1 VVDVA
6 VGQQQRPDVVE
17 GASNHGELTA
27 EVLPMAGQSGVDD
40 GDAGRVLDEVAVDQA
55 RPPETME

>member
-6 VGQQQRPDVVE
+6 VGQQQRPDIVNR
-17 GASNHGELTA
+17 APDRRELTA
-27 EVLPMAGQSGVDD
+27 EVLPVAGQPGVDD

-55 RPPETME
+55 RPPEAME